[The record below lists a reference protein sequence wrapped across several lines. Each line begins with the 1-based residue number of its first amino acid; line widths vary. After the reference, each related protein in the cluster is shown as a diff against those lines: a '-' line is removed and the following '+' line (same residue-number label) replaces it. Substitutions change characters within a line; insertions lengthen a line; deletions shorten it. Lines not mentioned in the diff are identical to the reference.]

1 MISTKPIVVVRWNDA
16 QSSATKVYTENETG
30 YHAPIVME
38 TLGWLLKDDDAGVS
52 IVTEVFSEEGLNNYR
67 GHTFVPRGMVI
78 DVIHLPIKPVR
89 SRKRAQP
96 RSSQAVPPADVR
108 EVSVPDRPQGS

>member
-16 QSSATKVYTENETG
+16 QSSATKVYTENETA

-52 IVTEVFSEEGLNNYR
+52 IVTEVFSEEGLNYR

-78 DVIHLPIKPVR
+78 EVIHLPIKPVR

-96 RSSQAVPPADVR
+96 RTSQTVSLGDVP
-108 EVSVPDRPQGS
+108 EVSQPDRP